1 MSVLFLALSATTL
14 LQVAFYLRLGY
25 VRVFFS
31 AIYRD
36 MEPVWYWTVMF
47 FGILF
52 VVASFAGAVWVD
64 QWPQIRIV

>member
-47 FGILF
+47 FGFLF
-52 VVASFAGAVWVD
+52 AAWAFVAAVWID
-64 QWPQIRIV
+64 QWPQIRFV